1 MDQFQIYKD
10 IQARTNG
17 EIYIGV
23 VGPVRTG
30 KSTFIRRFMELIGL
44 PQLSE
49 YEQKEIKDQLPVSGS
64 GKMITTVEP
73 KFIPKKGMDVSLSQD
88 VDVKI
93 KLIDCVGFLIPGV
106 EGSQEN
112 ESQRMIKTPW
122 FEKEIP
128 FKEGAELGTR
138 KVIEDHATLGLLITT
153 DGTIGEIPRENYAGA
168 EEEVVNLLKN
178 KGKPFLIIV
187 NSKKPYSAD
196 TKNLVERLGE
206 KYGVC
211 VIALNCD
218 QLRYED
224 ILLILQNILYEF
236 PIDRIEFQIPKW
248 SEMLPLEHPLKM
260 QLILSARTIL
270 DRIQSLHDVKK
281 ENYEEANDYID
292 RVLMDDTDL
301 SSGAVRLRMDIDE
314 KYYYEMLSE
323 MTGTVLE
330 SEYDLIH
337 LLKELSENQEA
348 YKKVENAVDAVHGK
362 GYGIVMPNREEI
374 ELEEPELIRQ
384 GNKFGVL
391 IRAHSP
397 SIHMIRANI
406 ETEIAPIVGSEE
418 QARDLMAY
426 IEDAKAKENGIW
438 ETNIFGKSIEQ
449 LVGDGIQNK
458 VNMISDASQQKL
470 QDTMQKI
477 VNDSKGGMVCI
488 II

>member
-49 YEQKEIKDQLPVSGS
+49 YEQKEVKDQLPVSGS
-64 GKMITTVEP
+64 GKIITTVEP
-73 KFIPKKGMDVSLSQD
+73 KFIPKNGMDINLSSD

-93 KLIDCVGFLIPGV
+93 KLIDCVGFLISGV
-106 EGSQEN
+106 EGNTQDGTE
-112 ESQRMIKTPW
+112 RMIKTPW

-138 KVIEDHATLGLLITT
+138 KVIEDHSTIGILVTT
-153 DGTIGEIPRENYAGA
+153 DGTIGDIPRENYIEA
-168 EEEVVNLLKN
+168 EEEVVNILKS

-187 NSKKPYSAD
+187 NSKKPYSPE
-196 TKNLVERLGE
+196 TKRLVDQLGE
-206 KYGVC
+206 KYDVC
-211 VIALNCD
+211 VLALNCD

-224 ILLILQNILYEF
+224 VLLILQNILYEF
-236 PIDRIEFQIPKW
+236 PVDRIEFQIPKW
-248 SEMLPLEHPLKM
+248 SEMLSTEHPLKL
-260 QLILSARTIL
+260 QLILSAKSIMEK
-270 DRIQSLHDVKK
+270 INCLHDVKK
-281 ENYEEANDYID
+281 ENYEEMNEYID
-292 RVLMDDTDL
+292 HILMDETDL
-301 SSGAVRLRMDIDE
+301 ASGCVKLRMDIDE
-314 KYYYEMLSE
+314 KYYYDMLSE
-323 MTGTVLE
+323 MTGTSLQ

-337 LLKELSENQEA
+337 LLRELAQNREA
-348 YKKVENAVDAVHGK
+348 YKKVENAVEAVQGK
-362 GYGIVMPNREEI
+362 GYGIVMPNRDEI

-418 QARDLMAY
+418 QAKDLMEY
-426 IEDAKAKENGIW
+426 IENAKSKENGIW
-438 ETNIFGKSIEQ
+438 DTNIFGKSIEQ

-458 VNMISDASQQKL
+458 VNLISDASQQKL